1 MRYKEITNNTTE
13 RGLLNTYTVKATEK
27 IKIDTEIAK
36 LQWPKN
42 EKEKDERKR
51 RYVTELHLAWKTRIQ
66 AYYCY
71 MYIDKL
77 CEVARRRQQGGNKMT
92 KKAQMKQ

>member
-1 MRYKEITNNTTE
+1 M
-13 RGLLNTYTVKATEK
+13 
-27 IKIDTEIAK
+27 AK
-36 LQWPKN
+36 KN

-51 RYVTELHLAWKTRIQ
+51 RYVTELHLAWKTRKQ

-77 CEVARRRQQGGNKMT
+77 CEVARWQ
-92 KKAQMKQ
+92 

>member
-36 LQWPKN
+36 LQWPK
-42 EKEKDERKR
+42 KR
-51 RYVTELHLAWKTRIQ
+51 EGK
-66 AYYCY
+66 
-71 MYIDKL
+71 
-77 CEVARRRQQGGNKMT
+77 G
-92 KKAQMKQ
+92 

>member
-1 MRYKEITNNTTE
+1 MQYKEITNNTTE

>member
-27 IKIDTEIAK
+27 MQNCIG
-36 LQWPKN
+36 QKN
-42 EKEKDERKR
+42 EVEKDERKR
-51 RYVTELHLAWKTRIQ
+51 RYVTELHLAWKTRKQ

-77 CEVARRRQQGGNKMT
+77 CEVARRQQQGGNKMT